1 MAVRTVQQ
9 INQELGSVYN
19 PQIKSIQA
27 QKATIPMGVEADIKQ
42 AEAAQTQSFDEIMG
56 GARRRGMGFSG
67 IPLSEQAKYASTV
80 FAPEVLRARQRGK
93 QQELSLADAL
103 NSIYERRNN
112 QALALQQQDVANDQ
126 WGQTF
131 AFEKEKWAETL
142 RQQAAD
148 RAAAARAAA
157 SSYGGG
163 LTGGGGATSGGGGN
177 AANYRMVRNGNG
189 YAFTDH
195 NGKPISAATYAS
207 AKNIPFRTLLSDMAK
222 GGDTGARDALGFVG
236 DDFGYNPN
244 KVNTGLYNA
253 LTWGYR
259 PNAVYSAPA
268 PSQRK
273 LFPMNTSGMRV
284 VGGGTYGRDAST
296 LPAGMR
302 F

>member
-19 PQIKSIQA
+19 PQIQSIQA

-131 AFEKEKWAETL
+131 AFEKEKWAQSL
-142 RQQAAD
+142 RDQAEA
-148 RAAAARAAA
+148 RAQAARA
-157 SSYGGG
+157 SSAMYGGLG
-163 LTGGGGATSGGGGN
+163 MGGN
-177 AANYRMVRNGNG
+177 SNQNPAQKPQTQLGKYEQQAYDNLRNIAAGAGINLANYNGNL
-189 YAFTDH
+189 TPEQSKH
-195 NGKPISAATYAS
+195 
-207 AKNIPFRTLLSDMAK
+207 LLSDYRATKGSAMRGNPMDKAK
-222 GGDTGARDALGFVG
+222 LVLYYQIFKNINGREATTIPAAALANGNQLSF
-236 DDFGYNPN
+236 
-244 KVNTGLYNA
+244 
-253 LTWGYR
+253 
-259 PNAVYSAPA
+259 
-268 PSQRK
+268 
-273 LFPMNTSGMRV
+273 
-284 VGGGTYGRDAST
+284 
-296 LPAGMR
+296 
-302 F
+302 